1 MSKNISGHQLSR
13 ESAHNK
19 FFSMNLISYTIKY
32 LRHKMYK
39 AFLDEINCL
48 FIQDTQQT
56 SLQFKQ

>member
-1 MSKNISGHQLSR
+1 
-13 ESAHNK
+13 
-19 FFSMNLISYTIKY
+19 MNLISYTIKY